1 LGDRSLDDPELTIPH
16 KELFQRAF
24 VLAPLTEIAP
34 NLVLDGVSV
43 AEAAARFDLSAI
55 SVWEH

>member
-1 LGDRSLDDPELTIPH
+1 
-16 KELFQRAF
+16 LFQRAF

-34 NLVLDGVSV
+34 DLVLEGVSV

-55 SVWEH
+55 SVWE